1 MGALPPDGELMG
13 KLWHTKRRTI
23 TATAGVIALGLLSF
37 GGGIAANAA
46 VPAGNAVVFDATVT
60 PLPGNL
66 PSVGFQATQTAEF
79 GDLVQLAGTNR
90 VLRSATVTMS
100 DWALAS
106 TYGST
111 SPTWT
116 HPITFN
122 VYNVDNSG
130 SVPALG
136 ALIKSVTQTQTI
148 PWRPEADPTCS
159 TPTAWRSTADNK
171 CYNGFAFNLTFDL
184 SSIGTVPNEII
195 YGIAYNTNTWGA
207 NPIGQPGPYES
218 LNVGLNSA
226 SPTTGTDV
234 EPDAVFWN
242 TQTAGNYFDGGGAG
256 VGTFRRDANWAP
268 YTPAVSLTASAPAGA
283 CSFSESGDTLT
294 LLADCTTDQT
304 ILVPPGKTLVGN
316 DHTITAVD
324 PTGGHFLGAV
334 VQNAGATASVT
345 NLHVT
350 ATLATACDA
359 FPDSLAGIR
368 LDGAAGSITG
378 NTVTGLQQ
386 GTVGDGCQ
394 EGDAIEVRNSAATG
408 MPSVTVT
415 GNTVSAYQKTGIL
428 VNGPLAAVVTGN
440 TITGYGPVGFIAQN
454 GIQVS
459 RGATAQVTDNTI
471 SNNFY
476 TPESDYACGL
486 IIYQADGVKVGK
498 NSFIGNER
506 NLCNIG
512 RGGGKFGG
520 I

>member
-1 MGALPPDGELMG
+1 MG

-23 TATAGVIALGLLSF
+23 TAATAVIALGLLSF
-37 GGGIAANAA
+37 GGGIAASAA

-66 PSVGFQATQTAEF
+66 PSQPFQAQQTAEF

-90 VLRSATVTMS
+90 VLHSATVTMS
-100 DWALAS
+100 DWAKHSDYPSLPSA
-106 TYGST
+106 G
-111 SPTWT
+111 WT

-122 VYNVDNSG
+122 VYNVAG
-130 SVPALG
+130 SETVPALG
-136 ALIKSVTQTQTI
+136 TLIRSVTQTKTI
-148 PWRPEADPTCS
+148 PWRPEADTANCGTGS
-159 TPTAWRSTADNK
+159 TAWYSTADAK
-171 CYNGFAFNLTFDL
+171 CYNGFAFNVTFDL
-184 SSIGTVPNEII
+184 SSIGTVPEKII
-195 YGIAYNTNTWGA
+195 YGVAYNTNTWGYD
-207 NPIGQPGPYES
+207 PIGLPGPYES
-218 LNVGLNSA
+218 LNVGLNTS
-226 SPTTGTDV
+226 SPTIGTDI
-234 EPDAVFWN
+234 ESDAVFWN
-242 TQTAGNYFDGGGAG
+242 TETAANYADGGFGG
-256 VGTFRRDANWAP
+256 VGTFRRDTGWTG
-268 YTPAVSLTASAPAGA
+268 YTPAVSLTAWSVSGD
-283 CSFSESGDTLT
+283 CSFSESGNIIT

-304 ILVPPGKTLVGN
+304 ILVPTGKTLDGN
-316 DHTITAVD
+316 GHSITAVD
-324 PTGGHFLGAV
+324 PSGGHFLGAV
-334 VQNAGATASVT
+334 VQNAGTSANVNNLTVTASS
-345 NLHVT
+345 
-350 ATLATACDA
+350 LATACDA

-368 LDGAAGSITG
+368 LDGASGSITN
-378 NTVTGLQQ
+378 NTVTGIQQ
-386 GTVGDGCQ
+386 GSGGDGCQ
-394 EGDAIEVRNSAATG
+394 EGDAIEVRNTATG
-408 MPSVTVT
+408 TPSVTVT